1 MNPVRLNFPLPPA
14 PRVGEL
20 PVVPVGLDAYRQWD
34 RWARQRIGVRAHM
47 RSTYDRTG
55 GNERADASHF
65 LYLLPGDVC
74 VPLHVEGR
82 GVLYFARY
90 NHWHGSP
97 WTYEVDDTKHVVKET
112 STGAPWTVQES
123 KFIPEAL
130 FPEPLALT
138 WSTTHGANLMW
149 VPIPFERSF
158 RMGYGHSF
166 YGTGYYIY
174 HHFADGVPLSQP
186 VRAWDGAT
194 PPGADVLQLLGRSAT
209 ELLPAR
215 DSAEERAAGIVRQ
228 EGEVALLAGDTKEL
242 AALAGAGELRALE
255 FSAPRAS
262 ALACGR
268 LRLRVT
274 WDDAPHASID
284 APLAL
289 FFGAGTLHN
298 RDHREYLVRAFPMQ
312 IRFDA
317 ERVHLAC
324 VFPMPFARSARVE
337 LENPTAVAVTGIR
350 WALRVAPLRE
360 PFEQAGH
367 FHATYRDHANP
378 TEGEDLVLLDTRQVE
393 GGGDW
398 SGSFVGTSLIFTH
411 AGNLRTL
418 EGDPRFFFDDSQTP
432 QAQGTGTEEWGGGGD
447 YWGGRNMTLPLAG
460 HPCGVRKAEDAQA
473 PEDLIHSAYRFLLAD
488 LMPFGKRAVIQL
500 EHGEDNTSKEHYE
513 TVTYWYGRN
522 RATLVLSDRLKVGD
536 PASEQEHGYQ
546 SPTASAVYHLDSR
559 YEWGPDTIAGRTIFP
574 AERDGGRV
582 MTGVSEFQL
591 KVDPANV
598 GVLLR
603 RKLDYG
609 FPNQRAE
616 VEIAKVRAGVAG
628 AYQPAG
634 AWFLA
639 GSNTCVFSYPKQ
651 ELDPPLPVLQTSNRR
666 FRDDEFLVGRALT
679 EGAEAIRVRVKF
691 TPVGLP
697 LLPGL
702 PAGPLGWSELRY
714 DAYSIL
720 PPHG

>member
-1 MNPVRLNFPLPPA
+1 MTFIPLNFPPPPPA
-14 PRVGEL
+14 HVHEL
-20 PVVPVGLDAYRQWD
+20 PEVPVGLDAYRQWD
-34 RWARQRIGVRAHM
+34 RWARQRIGVRAHL

-97 WTYEVDDTKHVVKET
+97 WTYEVDDTKHIVKET

-123 KFIPEAL
+123 KFIPENL

-149 VPIPFERSF
+149 VPIAFERSF
-158 RMGYGHSF
+158 RMGYGYSF

-174 HHFADGVPLSQP
+174 HQIADSVPLSQP
-186 VRAWDGAT
+186 IRAWDGAT
-194 PPGADVLQLLGRSAT
+194 PPDDDVLKLLGRSAT

-215 DSAEERAAGIVRQ
+215 DSAEERAWGILRH
-228 EGEVALLAGDTKEL
+228 EGELELGEGETREVAM
-242 AALAGAGELRALE
+242 LAGAGELRALE

-262 ALACGR
+262 ALDFGK
-268 LRLRVT
+268 LRLRIT
-274 WDDAPHASID
+274 WDDAAHASVD

-298 RDHREYLVRAFPMQ
+298 RDNREYLVRAFPMQ

-317 ERVHLAC
+317 ERVHVAC
-324 VFPMPFARSARVE
+324 VFPMPFAKSARIE
-337 LENPTAVAVTGIR
+337 LTQVTGAAVTGIR
-350 WALRVAPLRE
+350 WGMRTAPLRE
-360 PFEQAGH
+360 PLGQVGH
-367 FHATYRDHANP
+367 FHATYRDHATP
-378 TEGEDLVLLDTRQVE
+378 IDGEDLVLLDTQDTE

-398 SGSFVGTSLIFTH
+398 SGSFVGTSFIFTH

-432 QAQGTGTEEWGGGGD
+432 QGQGTGTEEWGGGGD

-460 HPCGVRKAEDAQA
+460 HPCGVRKVEDAKS

-488 LMPFGKRAVIQL
+488 LMPFGKRALIRL
-500 EHGEDNTSKEHYE
+500 EHGEINTSQEHYE

-522 RATLVLSDRLKVGD
+522 HPTLVLTDRLKVGET
-536 PASEQEHGYQ
+536 ASEQEHGYH

-559 YEWGPDTIAGRTIFP
+559 YEWGPDTIEGRTIFP
-574 AERDGGRV
+574 AERDFGRV
-582 MTGVSEFQL
+582 MRGVSEFQL
-591 KVDPANV
+591 QVDPANV

-609 FPNQRAE
+609 FPHQRAE
-616 VEIAKVRAGVAG
+616 IEVAKVSAGVVG
-628 AYQPAG
+628 EFQPAG
-634 AWFLA
+634 VWFLA
-639 GSNTCVFSYPKQ
+639 GSNTCVFSYPKE
-651 ELDPPLPVLQTSNRR
+651 ELAPPLPVVQTSNRR
-666 FRDDEFLVGRALT
+666 FRDDEFLIGRALT
-679 EGAEAIRVRVKF
+679 EGAAAIRVRVKF
-691 TPVGLP
+691 TPVDLP
-697 LLPGL
+697 LLPGF

-720 PPHG
+720 PPS

>member
-1 MNPVRLNFPLPPA
+1 MNPIRLNFPPPSA
-14 PRVGEL
+14 SPTREL
-20 PVVPVGLDAYRQWD
+20 PVVPVGLDAYRQWE
-34 RWARQRIGVRAHM
+34 RWACQRIGVRAHM

-74 VPLHVEGR
+74 VPLHFEGR

-97 WTYEVDDTKHVVKET
+97 WTYEVDGKGHVVQET
-112 STGAPWTVQES
+112 STGAPWTVKES
-123 KFIPEAL
+123 KFIPEHL

-149 VPIPFERSF
+149 VPIAFEHSF

-174 HHFADGVPLSQP
+174 HHIADGVPLSQP
-186 VRAWDGAT
+186 IRAWDGAT
-194 PPGADVLQLLGRSAT
+194 PPDQDVLKLLGRSAT

-215 DSAEERAAGIVRQ
+215 DSADERAAGIVSH
-228 EGEVALLAGDTKEL
+228 EGALDVGAGGSVEVVR
-242 AALAGAGELRALE
+242 LAGAGELRAVE

-262 ALACGR
+262 ALAFGK

-274 WDDAPHASID
+274 WDEAADASID

-298 RDHREYLVRAFPMQ
+298 RDNREYLVRAFPMQ

-317 ERVHLAC
+317 ERVHVAC
-324 VFPMPFARSARVE
+324 VFPMPFAQSARLE
-337 LENPTAVAVTGIR
+337 LANAADAAVTGLR
-350 WALRVAPLRE
+350 WAIRTAPLRE
-360 PFEQAGH
+360 PLGTVGY

-378 TEGEDLVLLDTRQVE
+378 VDGEDLVLLDTQETE

-418 EGDPRFFFDDSQTP
+418 EGDPRFFFDDSRTP
-432 QAQGTGTEEWGGGGD
+432 QAHGTGTEEWGGGGD

-460 HPCGVRKAEDAQA
+460 HPCGVRKAEEAKA

-488 LMPFGKRAVIQL
+488 LMPFGKRAVIRL

-522 RATLVLSDRLKVGD
+522 RPTLVLTDSLKVGE
-536 PASEQEHGYQ
+536 AVSEREHGYV
-546 SPTASAVYHLDSR
+546 SPAASAVYHLDSR
-559 YEWGPDTIAGRTIFP
+559 YDGGPDTIAGRTIFP

-582 MTGVSEFQL
+582 TTGVSEFQL

-616 VEIAKVRAGVAG
+616 VEIAKVDAGVVG
-628 AYQPAG
+628 EFKRAG

-639 GSNTCVFSYPKQ
+639 GSNTCVFSYPKE
-651 ELDPPLPVLQTSNRR
+651 ELDPPLPVVQTSNRR
-666 FRDDEFLVGRALT
+666 FRDDEFLIGRALT

-691 TPVGLP
+691 TPVELP
-697 LLPGL
+697 LLPGF
-702 PAGPLGWSELRY
+702 PVGPLGWSELRY

-720 PPHG
+720 PPS